1 MLLGAVLVSAVFGCI
16 AWLALKLSAAVCKT
30 IVPFEDGP
38 PPGKP
43 PVAVLVALVTVLG
56 FAMAYRG
63 ATPEELLLGGFLY
76 AVLVAVWASDVACGI
91 IPDWFTLVPLIVVTA
106 LRVALRQWEF
116 IAATLLVAFPFAVMA
131 AMSKGRGMGWGDV
144 KLAALGGAALGTYL
158 AMWTFMLA
166 SILAVI
172 VARVRRRSAEPI
184 AFGPYLAGA
193 IGVAF
198 ASGVQL

>member
-1 MLLGAVLVSAVFGCI
+1 VLLGALLVGAAFGFI
-16 AWLALKLSAAVCKT
+16 AWLAGKVSAAVCKT

-43 PVAVLVALVTVLG
+43 PVAVLVALVSILG

-63 ATPEELLLGGFLY
+63 ATPEALLLGGFLY
-76 AVLVAVWASDVACGI
+76 AVLVAVWASDVTCGI
-91 IPDWFTLVPLIVVTA
+91 IPDWFTLVPLVIVTA

-116 IAATLLVAFPFAVMA
+116 IAATLLVALPFAIMA
-131 AMSKGRGMGWGDV
+131 MMSKGRGMGWGDV

-166 SILAVI
+166 SLIAVI
-172 VARVRRRSAEPI
+172 VARLRRRSTEPI

-193 IGVAF
+193 IGIAL
-198 ASGVQL
+198 ATGVQI